1 MTGGEPE
8 AGSPFFRRAVSDTI
22 RAPRES
28 RRFARPPL
36 RAATR
41 REKTHAEVEGAA
53 ALNLE
58 CLTVGAFEENCYLLS
73 DEKSGEAILFDPGDE
88 AERILAAISLKDL
101 RLTRIIN
108 THGHMDHVGAV
119 GRIQRE
125 TGVDFHLHPDD
136 GFLLDRLQESAAA
149 YGLGPFETP
158 RVTHHPQPG
167 DRFTLGDIAFTAVHM
182 PGHSPGSLGYLFPDR
197 LIGGDVLFAGSIGRT
212 DLPGADH
219 ETLME
224 TLKTKILTLDD
235 AIVVHPGHGPSTSI
249 RQERAANPFLLAI
262 ERQDE

>member
-1 MTGGEPE
+1 MPQQRPQLASVPTVSKQAAKPAIRPLGVAYRLHTENPTLHLFRTLCASHG
-8 AGSPFFRRAVSDTI
+8 PFFGQPDD
-22 RAPRES
+22 PRKKP
-28 RRFARPPL
+28 AW
-36 RAATR
+36 
-41 REKTHAEVEGAA
+41 
-53 ALNLE
+53 
-58 CLTVGAFEENCYLLS
+58 LS
-73 DEKSGEAILFDPGDE
+73 SFV
-88 AERILAAISLKDL
+88 RY
-101 RLTRIIN
+101 RL
-108 THGHMDHVGAV
+108 GAV

-125 TGVDFHLHPDD
+125 TGVDFYLHPDD
-136 GFLLDRLQESAAA
+136 GFLLDRLQESAKA

-235 AIVVHPGHGPSTSI
+235 AVVVHPGHGPSTSI
-249 RQERAANPFLLAI
+249 RQERAANPFLLAL
-262 ERQDE
+262 ERQSE